1 MTADHFPSQAD
12 TVIFPEDEL
21 RIVRLAR
28 QLWGFVWRV
37 ALIVSLGYVCYL
49 GISHYFIQTVRVD
62 GISMYPTLRNDD
74 YYLLQRWYY
83 HFYRDPA
90 PRDIVVIKDPS
101 DQTYAVKR
109 IIAGPGDCVYVTDGD
124 IFVNGKRLDEPYLPP
139 RTWTF
144 PAEFPN
150 EQWMIACQQGEYIV
164 MGDNR
169 INSFDSRYYGVVPKN
184 NILGI
189 IFH

>member
-1 MTADHFPSQAD
+1 MTADHSSSQAAA
-12 TVIFPEDEL
+12 VFFPEDEL

-28 QLWGFVWRV
+28 LFWRVVWRT
-37 ALIVSLGYVCYL
+37 ALVIFLGYLCYL
-49 GISHYFIQTVRVD
+49 GTSHYLIQTVKVD

-74 YYLLQRWYY
+74 YYILQRWYY

-101 DQTYAVKR
+101 NQCYAVKR
-109 IIAGPGDCVYVTDGD
+109 IIAGPGDSVYVTDGD
-124 IFVNGKRLDEPYLPP
+124 IFVNGKKLKEPYLPP
-139 RTWTF
+139 STWTF
-144 PAEFPN
+144 PAELPN
-150 EQWMIACQQGEYIV
+150 EQWMIACQQGEYVV

-169 INSFDSRYYGVVPKN
+169 IYSFDSRYYGVVPKS